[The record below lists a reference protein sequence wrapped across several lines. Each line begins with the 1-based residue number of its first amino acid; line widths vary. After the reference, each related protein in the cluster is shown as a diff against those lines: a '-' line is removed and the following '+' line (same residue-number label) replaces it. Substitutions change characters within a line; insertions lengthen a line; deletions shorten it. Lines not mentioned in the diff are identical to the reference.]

1 MDLGRIFTRRGGSV
15 VDATPAT
22 PGAIGVLM
30 VCMGNICRSPTAE
43 GLMLNHL
50 AAADLTG
57 RVRVDSAGI
66 GGWHAGDPPDPRAIA
81 AAAKR
86 GVDLTPLR
94 ARKIRP
100 ADFTDFELIVGMDRQ
115 NVADLRR
122 LAPTGATARIG
133 LCLEEALGLANEVPD
148 PYYGDARGF
157 DAVFDLCDRATGAFL
172 EKLAHAASG

>member
-1 MDLGRIFTRRGGSV
+1 MRSILF
-15 VDATPAT
+15 
-22 PGAIGVLM
+22 
-30 VCMGNICRSPTAE
+30 VCLGNICRSPTAE

-50 AAADLTG
+50 AAAGLTG

-86 GVDLTPLR
+86 GVDLTPLC
-94 ARKIRP
+94 ARQIRP

-122 LAPTGATARIG
+122 LAPADATARIG
-133 LCLEEALGLANEVPD
+133 LCLQEALGLAKEVPD
-148 PYYGDARGF
+148 PYYGDAHGF
-157 DAVFDLCDRATGAFL
+157 DAVFDLCDRATGAFV

>member
-1 MDLGRIFTRRGGSV
+1 MRSILF
-15 VDATPAT
+15 
-22 PGAIGVLM
+22 
-30 VCMGNICRSPTAE
+30 VCLGNICRSPTAE

-50 AAADLTG
+50 AAAGLT
-57 RVRVDSAGI
+57 VRVDSAGI

-122 LAPTGATARIG
+122 LAPAGATARIG
-133 LCLEEALGLANEVPD
+133 LCLQEALGLAKEVPD
-148 PYYGDARGF
+148 PYYGDAHGF
-157 DAVFDLCDRATGAFL
+157 DAVFDLCDRATGAFVDRL
-172 EKLAHAASG
+172 VQAANG